1 MVEIIKALDTEGV
14 KKYLPHRE
22 PFLFVDRAE
31 DVEPFVRGIG
41 YKKIL
46 KTDAFFKGH
55 FPNRPILPGVLGVEA
70 MAQTACLVVASGF
83 PEGQAGDVLFRSL
96 ENVKFKKPIYP
107 DCEIKMV
114 VEKIN
119 SLQNVYKFSG
129 KLYVNEELMTE
140 AVFTALILPRL

>member
-1 MVEIIKALDTEGV
+1 MVEIIEKLDAEGV
-14 KKYLPHRE
+14 KVFLPHRE

-31 DVEPFVRGIG
+31 NIEPFVRGTG

-46 KTDAFFKGH
+46 KSEPFFKGH
-55 FPNRPILPGVLGVEA
+55 FPNNPILPGVLGVEA
-70 MAQTACLVVASGF
+70 LAQTACLVVAAGY
-83 PEGQAGDVLFRSL
+83 PRGQTINVLFRSL
-96 ENVKFKKPIYP
+96 EKVKFRKAVYP

-114 VEKIN
+114 VEKVS

-140 AVFTALILPRL
+140 AVFSALIVSNS

>member
-1 MVEIIKALDTEGV
+1 MVEIIEKLNTEDVKAF
-14 KKYLPHRE
+14 LPHRE

-31 DVEPFVRGIG
+31 NIEPLVRGTG

-46 KTDAFFKGH
+46 KLEPFFKGH
-55 FPNRPILPGVLGVEA
+55 FPEKPILPGVLGIEA
-70 MAQTACLVVASGF
+70 LAQTACLVVTAGC
-83 PEGQAGDVLFRSL
+83 PHGQSADVLFRSI
-96 ENVKFKKPIYP
+96 EKVKFRKAIYP

-114 VEKIN
+114 VEKIS

-140 AVFTALILPRL
+140 AVFSALILPHS